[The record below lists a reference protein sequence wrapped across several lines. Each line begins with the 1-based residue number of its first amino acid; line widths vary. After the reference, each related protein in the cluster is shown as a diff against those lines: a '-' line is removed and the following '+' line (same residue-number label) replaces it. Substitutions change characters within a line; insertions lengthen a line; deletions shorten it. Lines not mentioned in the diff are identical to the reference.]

1 MRTVK
6 AWCSLNYGLGKLAAC
21 RSRIHCVKWNR
32 GNYFLMEQTM
42 EQLVKVS
49 RGGQVTLPAALR
61 QAANIEIGDY
71 LEVSLVDDHLVLSP
85 KQLID
90 KSQTYFW
97 SASWQ
102 EGEREADDDLRT
114 GRVKSF
120 ETVDD
125 LFAELDQ
132 EE

>member
-1 MRTVK
+1 
-6 AWCSLNYGLGKLAAC
+6 
-21 RSRIHCVKWNR
+21 
-32 GNYFLMEQTM
+32 M

-102 EGEREADDDLRT
+102 EGEREADDDLQT
-114 GRVKSF
+114 GRVQSC

>member
-1 MRTVK
+1 
-6 AWCSLNYGLGKLAAC
+6 
-21 RSRIHCVKWNR
+21 
-32 GNYFLMEQTM
+32 M

-114 GRVKSF
+114 GRVQSF